1 MLFLLN
7 SIPLSRW
14 SGCYHF
20 EKLLVLV
27 VLGWFGS
34 GSSGDERCLPQEHRA
49 DASRLSCPGLA
60 PNPMPHPTPAAPLPL
75 RPSTSCLELL
85 LLPSPPLR
93 LARKTCTGLSAGGKD
108 HDNWV
113 LGGEAPPLPSKQPQ
127 QPKGEAQP
135 EDGLLDP
142 LAHKF
147 SRTRQGRAWVGPG
160 VLHRQ
165 VAVRVSRPLPRAT
178 PFPTLELCYFL
189 I

>member
-1 MLFLLN
+1 MRNCSSWWFWVGLGQAVAEMSAAFLRN
-7 SIPLSRW
+7 AGQMPAGSRAPVW
-14 SGCYHF
+14 H
-20 EKLLVLV
+20 LT
-27 VLGWFGS
+27 
-34 GSSGDERCLPQEHRA
+34 Q
-49 DASRLSCPGLA
+49 CPI
-60 PNPMPHPTPAAPLPL
+60 PLPL
-75 RPSTSCLELL
+75 PPYLCDPAPHGPELL

-147 SRTRQGRAWVGPG
+147 SKTRQGRAWVGPV

-165 VAVRVSRPLPRAT
+165 AAVRVSRPLPRAT